1 MRWVRG
7 TMAVAVFFLAVPSVV
22 AAQAPALDGF
32 AFVDIQRVAVESSE
46 GQAANTR
53 VDEVSEQK
61 LAEIEA
67 VNSEGQGE
75 LTSLNQELQEAQLK
89 LQQGLNVLSADAT
102 ASLQREIVRLQR
114 DIERTGQD
122 TQAEIQRMTQDAEA
136 EVQELQQQLQL
147 EFQRR
152 LLPAIDKLAA
162 DKQLSFIFNAQQGLV
177 WADSSL
183 DLTQELIDVLNSEQE
198 PAP

>member
-7 TMAVAVFFLAVPSVV
+7 TMAVAVCFLVAPSVV
-22 AAQAPALDGF
+22 AAQAPALDRF
-32 AFVDIQRVAVESSE
+32 AFVDIQRIATESSQ
-46 GQAANTR
+46 GRAANTR
-53 VDEVSEQK
+53 VDELSEQK

-67 VNSEGQGE
+67 VNTEGQGE
-75 LTSLNQELQEAQLK
+75 VTSLNQEMQEAQLK
-89 LQQGLNVLSADAT
+89 LQQGQNVLSPDAT

-114 DIERTGQD
+114 DLERTSQD

-147 EFQRR
+147 EFERR

-183 DLTQELIDVLNSEQE
+183 DLTQELIDVLDSEQE

>member
-7 TMAVAVFFLAVPSVV
+7 TMAVAVCFLAVPSVV

-32 AFVDIQRVAVESSE
+32 AFVDIQRIATESNE

-67 VNSEGQGE
+67 VNTEGQGQ

-114 DIERTGQD
+114 DLERTSQD

-177 WADSSL
+177 WADTSL
-183 DLTQELIDVLNSEQE
+183 DLTQEVIDVLNSEQE